1 MKITEKQI
9 CQLILHCKTF
19 QTYLMHGEEEITH
32 QQEIMYEIIEN
43 LIGEIYLQQSEE
55 LKDIE

>member
-1 MKITEKQI
+1 
-9 CQLILHCKTF
+9 
-19 QTYLMHGEEEITH
+19 MHGEEEITH